1 MAGGVLLT
9 GGTSR
14 RLGADKASVV
24 VDGSTLA
31 ERAAATLTEV
41 CDPCVEAGPGRS
53 GLFSV
58 REVPPGSGPLAGLVA
73 GWQALRLEFG
83 HHGPVVAF
91 AVDMPRVTPALL
103 ELLVSTPAPD
113 GTSVVPEAGGRLQPL
128 CARYAPEALEA
139 AEALTMAGEASM
151 HALLD
156 KVPVSLLSEAAWSEV
171 APADAFDD
179 IDTPGDLEG
188 LR

>member
-9 GGTSR
+9 GGASR
-14 RLGADKASVV
+14 RLGTDKASLV

-31 ERAAATLTEV
+31 ERAEATLTGV
-41 CDPCVEAGPGRS
+41 CDPCVEAGPGHTR
-53 GLFSV
+53 LFSV

-83 HHGPVVAF
+83 HHGSVIAL
-91 AVDMPRVTPALL
+91 AVDMPRVTR
-103 ELLVSTPAPD
+103 ELLYLVASAAAPD
-113 GTSVVPEAGGRLQPL
+113 GASVVPEVGGRLQPL

-156 KVPVSLLSEAAWSEV
+156 TVPVARLAEADWSEV
-171 APADAFDD
+171 VPADAFDD
-179 IDTPGDLEG
+179 VDTPADLDR

>member
-1 MAGGVLLT
+1 MVLE
-9 GGTSR
+9 
-14 RLGADKASVV
+14 
-24 VDGSTLA
+24 GSTLA
-31 ERAAATLTEV
+31 ERAATTLTQV
-41 CDPCVEAGPGRS
+41 CDPCVEAGPGHT

-73 GWQALRLEFG
+73 GWQALRFEFG

-91 AVDMPRVTPALL
+91 AVDMPRVTR
-103 ELLVSTPAPD
+103 ELLHLVVSTPAPD
-113 GTSVVPEAGGRLQPL
+113 GASVVPEAGGRLQPL
-128 CARYAPEALEA
+128 CARYAAEALEA

-156 KVPVSLLSEAAWSEV
+156 KVPVSLLSEADWSEV
-171 APADAFDD
+171 ATADAFDD
-179 IDTPGDLEG
+179 VDTPGDLDR